1 MATGAG
7 GEARRHHAQTAEFM
21 SSTTKVLYG
30 TGEDG
35 GSLADRVT
43 RNKFF
48 NDRSGSDVAFRR

>member
-1 MATGAG
+1 MTN
-7 GEARRHHAQTAEFM
+7 
-21 SSTTKVLYG
+21 TTKSLYG
-30 TGEDG
+30 TVEDG